1 MQSLWILELDLMLL
15 AVLFLAL
22 FVAVPNALAGCALLD
37 GITLLSARRT
47 HLGRGGLIF
56 RGGFGVIILAQIR
69 RATWSRAAEQL
80 PLFRPH

>member
-1 MQSLWILELDLMLL
+1 MLFPVFVLTIL
-15 AVLFLAL
+15 
-22 FVAVPNALAGCALLD
+22 VAIPNALARDTLLE